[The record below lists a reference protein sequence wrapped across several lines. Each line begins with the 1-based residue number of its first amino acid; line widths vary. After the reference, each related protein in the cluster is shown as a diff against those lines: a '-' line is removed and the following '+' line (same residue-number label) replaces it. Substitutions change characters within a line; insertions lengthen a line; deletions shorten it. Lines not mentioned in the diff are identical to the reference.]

1 MSNLTITEVKEIKTL
16 ILQAKGLEKTID
28 DILSRDGM
36 EANKYT
42 SFKSMAHTYN
52 DLANRAGSVMKIGSF
67 YKMNTEDMRGWADT
81 LWPTAKSIL
90 ETVLIS
96 TRILISSLE
105 SNIDFVEVEIDNIES
120 FIRSKLRSALYRAPE
135 KEKEVQNA
143 IENLFLGKGFNKA
156 IDYDRETGKFN
167 YSGREYIPDFIL
179 PKLRMCIEV
188 KLLKDSS
195 KKSKIIEEINADLTA
210 YLKEY
215 ENVLF
220 VVYDIGVIRDEL
232 EFCRDIENN
241 EGIKVIIVKH

>member
-1 MSNLTITEVKEIKTL
+1 MGHLTIAEVKEIKTL
-16 ILQAKGLEKTID
+16 IMQARSLEKTID

-42 SFKSMAHTYN
+42 SFKSMAHIYN
-52 DLANRAGSVMKIGSF
+52 DIATRSATVMKIGNF
-67 YKMNTEDMRGWADT
+67 YKMNTEEMKGWADT

-105 SNIDFVEVEIDNIES
+105 SNIDFVEEEVDNIES
-120 FIRSKLRSALYRAPE
+120 FIKTKLRSVLYEIPQ

-143 IENLFLGKGFNKA
+143 IENLFVGKGFNKA

-167 YSGREYIPDFIL
+167 FSGREYIPDFIL

-188 KLLKDSS
+188 KLLKDVA
-195 KKSKIIEEINADLTA
+195 KKSKIIEEINADITA

-220 VVYDIGVIRDEL
+220 VVYDLGVIRDEL
-232 EFCRDIENN
+232 EFCRDIESN
-241 EGIKVIIVKH
+241 EGIKIIIVKH

>member
-1 MSNLTITEVKEIKTL
+1 MSHLTITEVKEIKTL

-36 EANKYT
+36 EANRYT
-42 SFKSMAHTYN
+42 SFKSMALIYN
-52 DLANRAGSVMKIGSF
+52 DLAARAGSVMKIGNF
-67 YKMNTEDMRGWADT
+67 YKMNTEVMKEWADT

-105 SNIDFVEVEIDNIES
+105 SNIDFVEEEIDNIES
-120 FIRSKLRSALYRAPE
+120 FIKSKLRSALYEAPE

-143 IENLFLGKGFNKA
+143 IESLFLGRGYNKA

-188 KLLKDSS
+188 KLLKDIS
-195 KKSKIIEEINADLTA
+195 KKSKIIEEINADITA
-210 YLKEY
+210 YLKQY

-220 VVYDIGVIRDEL
+220 VVYDIGVIRDEI

-241 EGIKVIIVKH
+241 EGIKIIIVKH